1 MNTTVNFIN
10 GSESNNWSKIEAG
23 QSFELRKSKKEKT
36 QLNNAFDLSSS
47 FAHGSKD
54 AMMRP
59 KNKEGLTL
67 FNECAIYLGDYI
79 EKPEQTNSEM
89 IESLI
94 KRKVVESMNGDIHL
108 TTNNFGTVSYE
119 RTLFISKSKQ
129 YVYEV
134 GKGANEEEARENCSW
149 KLLQRLYSLG
159 VIQEYSFEFGRAK
172 TILAKAASNTINPK
186 VSMYCDLTTE
196 TLEDFIHFLSM

>member
-1 MNTTVNFIN
+1 MSSDQTSLGYGEANVYVLNSCLPDVVPKLPTSFNSLVSPYDPSTWVNIPPLSTDKQANFKDDSFITTASTLMNTTVNFIN

-23 QSFELRKSKKEKT
+23 QSFELRKSKKKKT
-36 QLNNAFDLSSS
+36 QQDNAFDLSSS

-79 EKPEQTNSEM
+79 EKPEQTNSEL

-108 TTNNFGTVSYE
+108 TTNNFGY
-119 RTLFISKSKQ
+119 I
-129 YVYEV
+129 
-134 GKGANEEEARENCSW
+134 
-149 KLLQRLYSLG
+149 
-159 VIQEYSFEFGRAK
+159 
-172 TILAKAASNTINPK
+172 
-186 VSMYCDLTTE
+186 D
-196 TLEDFIHFLSM
+196 